1 MTGAAAA
8 PARAAAGRTGT
19 AARAGQRLGRFRL
32 LAELGRGAQA
42 TVWRAHDERLDRE
55 VALKLLVGES
65 ATQPVSQWLHEAR
78 AVSRLAHPHIV
89 PVFEADEI
97 DGQPFLVF
105 ELVNGRTLAEALR
118 QTGAMK
124 QREAVELM
132 LGVIDALRAAH
143 AHGIV
148 HRDLKPSNILI
159 DAEGRAKVMD
169 FGIAARLTHPA
180 GGTAVSDGLEG
191 CIVGTP
197 GYLSPEAAAG
207 LAPSPQMDVFAAG
220 LVLGELLG
228 GQPLMVERDAR
239 VALRRVQREDL
250 LLPRSADADD
260 RLRGIVQRAIARDPA
275 QRYDSA
281 ASLRDALMQWLA
293 PADEALPD
301 DGSGHGTLDFLL
313 RRMRHKSDF
322 PALTEHVLRIQRMAN
337 SESESLNSLAD
348 EILKDVALTQ
358 KLLRLVNTA
367 HFRRDAH
374 GVSTI
379 SRAVALVGLAG
390 IRNLALSLVLVEHM
404 KDKDHAQRL
413 KEEFLRSL
421 LAGQLAHALAP
432 AARDSEE
439 AFLGAMF
446 YNLGKLLTEY
456 YFPEEAE
463 AIRAQLRL
471 SSAANGAAPAATR
484 LHPDVA
490 ADRAAT
496 VVLGLGFEP
505 LGVGVARSWGLP
517 ETLQRCMRRPE
528 TASPPLPMTPG
539 PERLRWIAVAANEL
553 SEAVWLGDEEGLPGR
568 LEAVAQRHGRALGLG
583 VADLTRAVE
592 EARQALAQMAPA
604 MGLSLPKG
612 TRVQQVLDRGV
623 APDMTDSLAPHQ
635 LAATLPLVAARPA
648 DEAPTVRMPSTGMRA
663 GTTVP
668 GSTVSAPTGAAS
680 LALPSAAIGPAPV
693 TSSLNPAVTDML
705 AAGIQDI
712 TDTLAGD
719 SFRLNEVLRMVL
731 ETMYR
736 ALAFQRMVFC
746 LREGSTG
753 RLMGRFGLGDR
764 AAALSPHF
772 AVSLRWPAGQLPDLF
787 GAVCLKGSDTQIA
800 DSRQPAI
807 ATRLPAW
814 YRQHVAAP
822 SFLLLPMMMKG
833 APFAMI
839 YADQAEPGALVVSDR
854 ELALLRTLRNQAV
867 MAFRQASQAG

>member
-1 MTGAAAA
+1 MTGATAAKA
-8 PARAAAGRTGT
+8 KPAAGVAGT
-19 AARAGQRLGRFRL
+19 AVQPGRRLGRFRL

-42 TVWRAHDERLDRE
+42 VVWRAHDERLDRE

-105 ELVNGRTLAEALR
+105 ELVKGRTLAEALR
-118 QTGAMK
+118 RSGAMK

-159 DAEGRAKVMD
+159 DDEGRAKVMD
-169 FGIAARLTHPA
+169 FGIAARLAPPA
-180 GGTAVSDGLEG
+180 GGVAVSDGLEG

-220 LVLGELLG
+220 LVLGELLA

-239 VALRRVQREDL
+239 TALRRVQREDL

-293 PADEALPD
+293 PADEALPEA
-301 DGSGHGTLDFLL
+301 GSGHGTLDFLL

-367 HFRRDAH
+367 HFRRDSH

-421 LAGQLAHALAP
+421 LAGQLAHALGP
-432 AARDSEE
+432 AARDAEE

-456 YFPEEAE
+456 YFPEEAD

-471 SSAANGAAPAATR
+471 NAATGTSAGEPR
-484 LHPDVA
+484 LHPDVT
-490 ADRAAT
+490 ADRAA
-496 VVLGLGFEP
+496 VMVLGLGFEA
-505 LGVGVARSWGLP
+505 LGMGVARHWGLP

-528 TASPPLPMTPG
+528 TASPPLPMAAG
-539 PERLRWIAVAANEL
+539 PERLRWMAVAANEL
-553 SEAVWLGDEEGLPGR
+553 SDAVWQGDDGLPAR
-568 LEAVAQRHGRALGLG
+568 LDAVAQRHGRALGLS
-583 VADLTRAVE
+583 VTDLTRAVD

-612 TRVQQVLDRGV
+612 THGQQVLARGE
-623 APDMTDSLAPHQ
+623 APDMADTLTPHQ
-635 LAATLPLVAARPA
+635 LAATLPLVAARSA
-648 DEAPTVRMPSTGMRA
+648 AEAPTVLMPSTAMRA
-663 GTTVP
+663 GLTTP
-668 GSTVSAPTGAAS
+668 GSAAGAATVGAHA
-680 LALPSAAIGPAPV
+680 LALPTAAIGPVATASGV
-693 TSSLNPAVTDML
+693 NPAVTDML

-746 LREGSTG
+746 LRDASTG
-753 RLMGRFGLGDR
+753 RLNGRFGLGDR

-807 ATRLPAW
+807 AQRLPAW
-814 YRQHVAAP
+814 YRQQVNAP

-833 APFAMI
+833 APFALI
-839 YADQAEPGALVVSDR
+839 YADQAQPGALVISDR

-867 MAFRQASQAG
+867 MAFRQASQSG